1 MNTLFELD
9 AINNLRM
16 TVLGCNSVILDENW
30 KSTMFSS
37 PYSRLYFIKNGDGF
51 IKTEDGTVKLEGG
64 KVYLIPAEFKFSYGC
79 TYLEKTFFHIS
90 VRTPERYDLLSN
102 IGKVCSMPFSAEE
115 YEKLIKMTS
124 SPDSYEK
131 ILGVKAFLMETLS
144 KFARD
149 FSEAETPVKKYGE
162 IVKNVISLV
171 SHNPSIKA
179 DVKEFADRLYISESK
194 LRNEFLKEMGIPIGK
209 YIDDMIFIKAKQL
222 LHKEQL
228 SIAEISAEL
237 GFCDQFYFSRRF
249 KEKFGET
256 PSSFRKK
263 KPEDFI

>member
-1 MNTLFELD
+1 MQTLFELD

-30 KSTMFSS
+30 KSSMFSNQ
-37 PYSRLYFIKNGDGF
+37 YSRLYFIKEGEGF
-51 IKTEDGTVKLEGG
+51 IKTENGTVKLEG
-64 KVYLIPAEFKFSYGC
+64 KNVYLIPAEFKFSYGC

-90 VRTPERYDLLSN
+90 VTTPERYDLLSG
-102 IGKVCSMPFSAEE
+102 IGKVCSMPFSEE
-115 YEKLIKMTS
+115 DYEKLIKMTS

-131 ILGVKAFLMETLS
+131 ILGVKAFLMDIIS
-144 KFARD
+144 RFARD
-149 FSEAETPVKKYGE
+149 FSGTETPVKKYGE

-179 DVKEFADRLYISESK
+179 DVKQFADRLYISESK